1 MRKTALPHRLKTALK
16 KAGIKTA
23 ARLGIHGALATSGLA
38 SFGIGTAVGAGLAL
52 GEAGIRYAS
61 WDNINENQDQF
72 IHNVLNAV
80 QKGGN
85 GELQYKS
92 ADGSVTTNAAFLKK
106 IKFHE
111 NKNELIEFLYGLIE
125 GEGSTIELSVPER
138 QAWNELK
145 R

>member
-1 MRKTALPHRLKTALK
+1 LQ
-16 KAGIKTA
+16 
-23 ARLGIHGALATSGLA
+23 GALSLSGAA

-85 GELQYKS
+85 GEL
-92 ADGSVTTNAAFLKK
+92 
-106 IKFHE
+106 
-111 NKNELIEFLYGLIE
+111 
-125 GEGSTIELSVPER
+125 
-138 QAWNELK
+138 
-145 R
+145 